1 MKKIKTTPLAPQEFE
16 VEQISENEANI
27 MAYPFEVGYAISL
40 AHPLR
45 RFLLSSSVGY
55 APIAIK
61 IEGAKHE
68 FDSVRGMLEDIS
80 DFILNLKEIRFKL
93 NNDATEA
100 EINYSFAGPCTIKGG
115 DLSNDEVEVVTPDAP
130 LATLNED
137 STLNFTL
144 KIAQGIGYVAS
155 EDTAAEVDDDEYI
168 ALDAYFTPVRSATY
182 KIDNVLVEDNPN
194 FERVIMN
201 IRTDGQISPI
211 DAFRNSL
218 EVMYAQLAVFNSEI
232 SIKAPATIER
242 VEESP
247 DLKKLTTNIDS
258 LGLSARSFNC
268 LDRSNIKLIGEIVLM
283 STNDLKNVKNLG
295 KKSYDEIVEKVQEFG
310 FEVGAD
316 LADDVVTALK
326 KKIEAVQ
333 AQ

>member
-16 VEQISENEANI
+16 VEQLSDNEANI
-27 MAYPFEVGYAISL
+27 IAFPFETGFAISL

-93 NNDATEA
+93 NGGVTEA
-100 EINYSFAGPCTIKGG
+100 EISYSFVGPCIIKGS
-115 DLSNDEVEVVTPDAP
+115 DLSNSEVEVMTPESP

-137 STLNFTL
+137 STLNFKI
-144 KIAQGIGYVAS
+144 KIAQGIGYVPS
-155 EDTAAEVDDDEYI
+155 EETHDVLEDGYI

-182 KIDNVLVEDNPN
+182 KIENVLVEDNPN
-194 FERVIMN
+194 FERVIIN
-201 IRTDGQISPI
+201 IRTDGQISPL

-232 SIKAPATIER
+232 SIKAPKTIER
-242 VEESP
+242 VEENP
-247 DLKKLTTNIDS
+247 NLKRLATNIDS

-295 KKSYDEIVEKVQEFG
+295 KKSYDEIIEKVQEFG
-310 FEVGAD
+310 FAVGAD
-316 LADDVVTALK
+316 LSDDLVSALK
-326 KKIEAVQ
+326 KKIEAKE
-333 AQ
+333 A

>member
-1 MKKIKTTPLAPQEFE
+1 
-16 VEQISENEANI
+16 
-27 MAYPFEVGYAISL
+27 MAYPFETGFGISL

-55 APIAIK
+55 APVAIK

-93 NNDATEA
+93 NGDVTEA
-100 EINYSFAGPCTIKGG
+100 EISYSFAGPCTIKGS
-115 DLSNDEVEVVTPDAP
+115 DLTNSEVEVVTPDAP
-130 LATLNED
+130 LTTLNED
-137 STLNFTL
+137 STLNFVI
-144 KIAQGIGYVAS
+144 KIAQGIGYVPS
-155 EDTAAEVDDDEYI
+155 EDTYDELEDGFI

-182 KIDNVLVEDNPN
+182 KIEKVLVEDNPN
-194 FERVIMN
+194 FERVVLN
-201 IRTDGQISPI
+201 IKTDGQISPV

-268 LDRSNIKLIGEIVLM
+268 LDRSSIKLIGEIVMM

-310 FEVGAD
+310 FAVGSD
-316 LADDVVTALK
+316 LADDVATALK
-326 KKIEAVQ
+326 KKIEANQ
-333 AQ
+333 G

>member
-27 MAYPFEVGYAISL
+27 IAFPFETGYAISL

-93 NNDATEA
+93 LGEATEA
-100 EINYSFAGPCTIKGG
+100 EINYSFAGPCVVKGS
-115 DLSNDEVEVVTPDAP
+115 DLSNDDVEVVTPDAH

-137 STLNFTL
+137 ATLNFSIT
-144 KIAQGIGYVAS
+144 IAQGIGYVPS
-155 EDTAAEVDDDEYI
+155 EDTHDELEDGYI

-182 KIDNVLVEDNPN
+182 KIENVLVEDNPN
-194 FERVIMN
+194 FERVIIN
-201 IRTDGQISPI
+201 IVTDGQITPL

-232 SIKAPATIER
+232 SIKAPATIEI
-242 VEESP
+242 VEENP
-247 DLKKLTTNIDS
+247 DIKKLATHIDS

-283 STNDLKNVKNLG
+283 SQNDLKNVKNLG

-310 FEVGAD
+310 FAVGSD
-316 LADDVVTALK
+316 LADDVISALK
-326 KKIEAVQ
+326 KKIEAKE
-333 AQ
+333 A

>member
-1 MKKIKTTPLAPQEFE
+1 MKKIKTAPLAPQEFE
-16 VEQISENEANI
+16 VEHISENEANI
-27 MAYPFEVGYAISL
+27 MAFPFETGYAISL

-93 NNDATEA
+93 NDEATET
-100 EINYSFAGPCTIKGG
+100 EVNYNFTGPCIITGSN
-115 DLSNDEVEVVTPDAP
+115 LSNDETEVITPDAH

-137 STLNFTL
+137 STLNFTI
-144 KIAQGIGYVAS
+144 KIAKGIGYVPS
-155 EDTAAEVDDDEYI
+155 EDTHDELEDGYI
-168 ALDAYFTPVRSATY
+168 ALDAYFTPVRSVTY
-182 KIDNVLVEDNPN
+182 KIENVLVEDNPN
-194 FERVIMN
+194 FERVILN
-201 IRTDGQISPI
+201 IKTDGQITPL

-232 SIKAPATIER
+232 SIKAPTTIER
-242 VEESP
+242 VEENP
-247 DLKKLTTNIDS
+247 DLKKLTTHIDS

-268 LDRSNIKLIGEIVLM
+268 LDRSNIKLIGEITLM

-310 FEVGAD
+310 FAVGAD
-316 LADDVVTALK
+316 LSDDVVIALK
-326 KKIEAVQ
+326 KKIEAGQ
-333 AQ
+333 A

>member
-27 MAYPFEVGYAISL
+27 MAYPFETGYAISL

-93 NNDATEA
+93 KNEATVA
-100 EINYSFAGPCTIKGG
+100 EINYSFAGPCTITGA
-115 DLSNDEVEVVTPDAP
+115 DLTTDEVEVMTPEAP

-137 STLNFTL
+137 STLNFSI

-155 EDTAAEVDDDEYI
+155 EDTASEVDGDDYI

-182 KIDNVLVEDNPN
+182 KIENVLVEDNPN
-194 FERVIMN
+194 FERVVMN
-201 IRTDGQISPI
+201 IRTDGQISPV

-232 SIKAPATIER
+232 SMKAPVTVER

-247 DLKKLTTNIDS
+247 ELKKLTTNIDS

-268 LDRSNIKLIGEIVLM
+268 LDRSNIKLVGEIVLM

-295 KKSYDEIVEKVQEFG
+295 KKSYDEIVEKIQEFG
-310 FEVGAD
+310 FTVGAD
-316 LADDVVTALK
+316 LDDDLISALK
-326 KKIEAVQ
+326 KKIEA
-333 AQ
+333 AS